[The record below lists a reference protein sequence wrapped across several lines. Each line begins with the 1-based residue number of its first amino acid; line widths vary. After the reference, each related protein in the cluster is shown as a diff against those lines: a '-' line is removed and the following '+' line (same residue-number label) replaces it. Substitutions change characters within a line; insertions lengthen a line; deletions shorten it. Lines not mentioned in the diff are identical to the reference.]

1 MTATT
6 KNDIIKVQ
14 KEGNDI
20 MKPDGINIYVDMDGV
35 LADFNAEPDGIN
47 RFRTEKG
54 FFRNLKP
61 LKKNARALRK
71 LIADGK
77 HNIYIL
83 SASPN
88 EAADGD
94 KLAWLRKHR
103 IKVADGNIIFCR
115 NNQRKVDF
123 MRTADGMLFDDYG
136 KNIIEWI
143 DGNPNNAAFKV
154 TTDGTLAKGIALIEL
169 I

>member
-1 MTATT
+1 M
-6 KNDIIKVQ
+6 KN
-14 KEGNDI
+14 
-20 MKPDGINIYVDMDGV
+20 MYADGMNLYFDMDGV
-35 LADFNAEPDGIN
+35 LADFNAEPDGVN

-61 LKKNARALRK
+61 LKKNAKVLRK

-77 HNIYIL
+77 HNIFIL
-83 SASPN
+83 SSSPN

-94 KLAWLRKHR
+94 KLAWLRKHK

-115 NNQRKVDF
+115 NHERKVDH
-123 MRTADGMLFDDYG
+123 MRTADGILFDDYG
-136 KNIIEWI
+136 KNIREWV
-143 DGNPNNAAFKV
+143 DGSIMNNGAYKV
-154 TTDGTLAKGIALIEL
+154 TADGSLKKGLELFEL